1 MNSPQDHFL
10 AETLRYRLMHAEDY
24 EGRARGSDFHRPML
38 FLEEIGLQSS
48 TDATRAA
55 LEPVLDIPATPA
67 PALALSASLCESC
80 GGTNPAGA
88 KFCGECG
95 RPVSTPLAEPAMPT
109 VEPRSPFRL
118 IQLHPNGSD
127 GEANQLPMYEQ
138 VIGREGDIAYPAD
151 PLLSPRHARLSAD
164 ETSLRVEDLGSL
176 NGTFL
181 KIRDEHRLRL
191 GDMLILGR
199 QLLRFERVEQLADP
213 RARDADGTRSM
224 GSPSQGAGFR
234 LVQVGV
240 GGVPQNTYL
249 LYDTAT
255 SIGRERG
262 DLVFPRDRFMSGK
275 HAEIIARSD
284 GHYYLVDRGSS
295 NGSWV
300 KCWEST
306 ELRSGDRILVGQ
318 QTFRIEA
325 T

>member
-1 MNSPQDHFL
+1 MNPSHDHLL
-10 AETLRYRLMHAEDY
+10 AETLRHRLRLAEDD
-24 EGRARGSDFHRPML
+24 EGRARGTDLHRPQR
-38 FLEEIGLQSS
+38 FLEEILLQSS
-48 TDATRAA
+48 TDAARAA
-55 LEPVLDIPATPA
+55 LEPAFEVGSTPVPA
-67 PALALSASLCESC
+67 PALSASLCESC
-80 GGTNPAGA
+80 GGTNPSGA

-95 RPVSTPLAEPAMPT
+95 RPVSTVLAEPPMPT
-109 VEPRSPFRL
+109 MEHRSPFRL
-118 IQLHPNGSD
+118 VQLLPNGSD
-127 GEANQLPMYEQ
+127 GESNQLPMREQ

-181 KIRDEHRLRL
+181 KVRTEHRLQL
-191 GDMLILGR
+191 GDTLILGR
-199 QLLRFERVEQLADP
+199 QLLRFERVEQVADP

-224 GSPSQGAGFR
+224 GSPAQGAGFR

-275 HAEIIARSD
+275 HAEVVARSD
-284 GHYYLVDRGSS
+284 GHYYLVDKGSS

-300 KCWEST
+300 KCWEPT
-306 ELRSGDRILVGQ
+306 ELTAGDRILVGQ

-325 T
+325 S